1 MNQIIVKDESAAGQ
15 LLREITLSFQEEY
28 ITLKELIEGRVKA
41 EVDRFNASGSHRFN
55 GLVQPNGAEVVLNG
69 YELDRHRKLDAEKQ
83 SLIALDAFQ
92 KNGFFVIV
100 DDQQVDE
107 LEARITVQP
116 DTSVSFIKLTP
127 LVGG

>member
-15 LLREITLSFQEEY
+15 LLHKITLSFQEEY
-28 ITLKELIEGRVKA
+28 ITLKELIEGRVRA
-41 EVDRFNASGSHRFN
+41 EVERFNASGAHRFN

-69 YELDRHRKLDAEKQ
+69 YELDAHRKLDAEKQ
-83 SLIALDAFQ
+83 ALTALSAFQ
-92 KNGFFVIV
+92 QNGFFVIV
-100 DDQQVDE
+100 DDQQVDQ
-107 LEARITVQP
+107 LDARITVQP